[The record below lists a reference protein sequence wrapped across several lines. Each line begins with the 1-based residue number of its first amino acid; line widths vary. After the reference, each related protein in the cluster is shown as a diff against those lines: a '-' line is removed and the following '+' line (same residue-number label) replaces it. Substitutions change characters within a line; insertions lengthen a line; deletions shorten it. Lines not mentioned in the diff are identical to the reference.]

1 MNIED
6 LSKIAELVRCMGSIE
21 NKQII
26 KEDTISEL
34 IDYKAEHPWPS
45 IEKGRLFPK
54 GGYRSKWYQ
63 TGRNNKEI
71 CAIGIHGQWIWIDPI
86 KEISIVM
93 FSSRK
98 MPLSI
103 TKDLNFTLLCEE
115 ICRTI

>member
-1 MNIED
+1 M
-6 LSKIAELVRCMGSIE
+6 LKIE
-21 NKQII
+21 NAAYTATGYAPIPPFVTATLKLAAI
-26 KEDTISEL
+26 KPIKSV
-34 IDYKAEHPWPS
+34 
-45 IEKGRLFPK
+45 EKGRLFPK

-63 TGRNNKEI
+63 TGHSNKEI

-115 ICRTI
+115 ICKTI